1 MLWINP
7 KVSMIWFSYMK
18 RKSLDFPQQKAKT
31 LLCGYLA
38 NCFNCNILK
47 KWGELWEK
55 SSVNNMVIRHLILT
69 FYLHSSAQQL
79 WETSAQ
85 LLFKLCSHFLLGS
98 HLPEKEGGQNICYC
112 RFSPVKTFCAVVR
125 PVGHFQAV
133 SRVRPGKRLRRKTRP
148 SPRGSCGALPTRWQA
163 VMLFAFSS
171 QCSTGNS
178 FPSQMTAAPGSGG
191 DICFTLW
198 YTLINH

>member
-7 KVSMIWFSYMK
+7 KAGMIWFSYMK
-18 RKSLDFPQQKAKT
+18 RKFLDFLQPHSRVFAF
-31 LLCGYLA
+31 CYLA

-47 KWGELWEK
+47 NWGELWEK
-55 SSVNNMVIRHLILT
+55 SSVNNMVPRHLILT
-69 FYLHSSAQQL
+69 FYLHNSVVQL

-85 LLFKLCSHFLLGS
+85 LLCKLCSHSLLGS
-98 HLPEKEGGQNICYC
+98 HLPEKGGQNICYC

-148 SPRGSCGALPTRWQA
+148 LSPWELRGSAHEMAGCD
-163 VMLFAFSS
+163 AFCVF
-171 QCSTGNS
+171 QPVLN
-178 FPSQMTAAPGSGG
+178 
-191 DICFTLW
+191 W
-198 YTLINH
+198 K